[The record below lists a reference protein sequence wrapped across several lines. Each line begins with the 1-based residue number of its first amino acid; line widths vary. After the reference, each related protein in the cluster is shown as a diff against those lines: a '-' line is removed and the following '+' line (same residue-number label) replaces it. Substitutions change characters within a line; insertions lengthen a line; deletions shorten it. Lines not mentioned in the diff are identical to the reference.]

1 MNLVSR
7 DYQEKRN
14 FIRMRVDTPVS
25 IDVKNGDETL
35 SGKCHDLSGGGLQVE
50 LGTVLPVGTEVEVSI
65 ASSHGHNP
73 MLHANAI
80 VTRVVSQPES
90 ESQPCLL
97 GLEIKEMLN

>member
-7 DYQEKRN
+7 EYQEKRN

-25 IDVKNGDETL
+25 IDIKEGENTL
-35 SGKCHDLSGGGLQVE
+35 TGICRDLSGGGLQIE
-50 LGTVLPVGTEVEVSI
+50 LDSVLPIGTTVEVSI
-65 ASSHGHNP
+65 ASGHGHNP
-73 MLHANAI
+73 MLHANAT

-97 GLEIKEMLN
+97 GLVIDEILN